1 MFFVC
6 FFDPS
11 EVRDRKLI
19 LMVYSASKRSMKSWP
34 AFSYHSLIFFYFLK
48 ADILSTCFMLCPSC
62 KASEAGTFPSNRDSS
77 LNPHSSFTV
86 TATIIVNN
94 VGKVITFHLPST
106 CSPRP
111 LNQCWTKLNFV
122 FVRNYSYLSQHGI
135 GGTGGI
141 QEKSK

>member
-1 MFFVC
+1 MSFVC

-11 EVRDRKLI
+11 KVRDRELI
-19 LMVYSASKRSMKSWP
+19 LMVHSASKRSMKCCGR
-34 AFSYHSLIFFYFLK
+34 HSFITASSFFYFRK
-48 ADILSTCFMLCPSC
+48 ADILSTCFMLCLNC
-62 KASEAGTFPSNRDSS
+62 KASEAGTFTSNRDSS

-111 LNQCWTKLNFV
+111 LNQCWTKLNLFLCV
-122 FVRNYSYLSQHGI
+122 IILNCPNM
-135 GGTGGI
+135 
-141 QEKSK
+141 E

>member
-1 MFFVC
+1 
-6 FFDPS
+6 
-11 EVRDRKLI
+11 
-19 LMVYSASKRSMKSWP
+19 
-34 AFSYHSLIFFYFLK
+34 
-48 ADILSTCFMLCPSC
+48 MLCPSF
-62 KASEAGTFPSNRDSS
+62 KASEAGTFTSNRDSS

-106 CSPRP
+106 CFPRP

-141 QEKSK
+141 QENSK